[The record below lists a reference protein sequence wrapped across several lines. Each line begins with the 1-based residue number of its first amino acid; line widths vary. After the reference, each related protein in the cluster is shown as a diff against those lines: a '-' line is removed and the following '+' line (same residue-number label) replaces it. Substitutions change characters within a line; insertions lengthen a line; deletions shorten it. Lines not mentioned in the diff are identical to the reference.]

1 MNDAPALSGLERGVR
16 RKQVASD
23 AGSTVGKAG
32 QRRDQPQG
40 AQVRE
45 RRQRHRRARQ
55 RRRRHQE
62 ARPAAPPCLLV
73 MLACA
78 QPQPAA
84 HRLPKREDTLRHESA
99 RPAKRW
105 KPHRHQTRMWSGAS
119 PQCKLHAIPNTLC
132 GRHTARGKKVLQ
144 CAGAHRGVRRAASAR
159 SGRCPAAS
167 RPAAL
172 ATLNS
177 ATSAACPSGA
187 PPSACTSWPAR
198 AAECQGRVCA
208 AQVRAQFAPSRAA
221 DACRFAALCTLSCRE
236 GRMHIIFCTGHK
248 QSVLARA

>member
-167 RPAAL
+167 RPGGGGPPRTPAPAGL
-172 ATLNS
+172 R
-177 ATSAACPSGA
+177 A
-187 PPSACTSWPAR
+187 PPNVRVGYVLRRSAPNSHRAEPQTPAGSPHS
-198 AAECQGRVCA
+198 APFPAVKGACISSFAQGK
-208 AQVRAQFAPSRAA
+208 
-221 DACRFAALCTLSCRE
+221 
-236 GRMHIIFCTGHK
+236 HK